1 MKSSLM
7 KDMIKYAKTKGRAPL
22 DERQMNTLKDLYV
35 ELAKSM
41 ILFFMTFMIVY
52 GYMERYGQETDFD
65 YLNLAVSYL
74 GALTFYYLI
83 RFCYQQVIGFDV
95 NFEVLVIPALVF
107 TPFLLMNTLY
117 LVGFL
122 FDFDKVYFYIM
133 TGLFPIYYLIIYFGA
148 NRVYQKGKMVQEQ
161 QIESGELHFRSRK
174 QTTNYVIITIVICA
188 VLPISYDAIF
198 KLGLVSA
205 TCIVFYMIWY
215 YGFHTPQNE
224 YILNESGLIYTK
236 ALWNRKGGLLPYD
249 QIDHIEQRDTFNIG
263 YSKDKVCVYTKD
275 GQEIMLYPENAY
287 QFCVEVENNLS

>member
-1 MKSSLM
+1 MKPSLM
-7 KDMIKYAKTKGRAPL
+7 KDMIRYAKTKGRAPL

-74 GALTFYYLI
+74 GTLTYYYLI

-107 TPFLLMNTLY
+107 SPFLFMNTLHVIGIY
-117 LVGFL
+117 
-122 FDFDKVYFYIM
+122 FDFEKLYFYV
-133 TGLFPIYYLIIYFGA
+133 TTALFPLYYLIIYYGA
-148 NRVYQKGKMVQEQ
+148 NRVYQKGKAAQER

-174 QTTNYVIITIVICA
+174 QITNYVIITIIVCA
-188 VLPISYDAIF
+188 VRPISYDAIF
-198 KLGLVSA
+198 KIGLLLA
-205 TCIVFYMIWY
+205 TCMVFYMIWY

-224 YILNESGLIYTK
+224 YILNEKGLIYTR
-236 ALWNRKGGLLPYD
+236 ALWNHKGGLLPYD
-249 QIDHIEQRDTFNIG
+249 QIERIEQRDTFNIG
-263 YSKDKVCVYTKD
+263 YSKDKVCILTKD
-275 GQEIMLYPENAY
+275 GQKIMLYPENSY
-287 QFCVEVENNLS
+287 QFCVELENNL